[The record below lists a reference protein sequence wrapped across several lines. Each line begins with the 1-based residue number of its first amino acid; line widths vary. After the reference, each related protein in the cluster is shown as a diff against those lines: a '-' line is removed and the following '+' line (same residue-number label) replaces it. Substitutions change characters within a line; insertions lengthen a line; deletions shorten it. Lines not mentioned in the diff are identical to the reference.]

1 MENPSYIVLSQ
12 QTALRRQMDVIANNI
27 ANANTTGFKAERLMF
42 SEYLVSKA
50 SNPLTSGP
58 GAQISFVG
66 QAGTYSDQR
75 EGTLQTT
82 GNPLDMGIAG
92 PGYFT
97 IETPGGPR
105 YTRDGRF
112 ELDGQGR
119 IVNREGLAVL
129 GRGGQP
135 LSVPQGATRV
145 EVSNTGR
152 LTSDKGDIGDMAIV
166 KFENDLALRK
176 VGGNLYETDA
186 APQPIDAATRVQQNM
201 VEASNVQSIF
211 EISNMI
217 ELQRRYQAS
226 QRLLE
231 AEHERARTAIQKLTR
246 VSG

>member
-12 QTALRRQMDVIANNI
+12 QAGLRRQMDVIANNL
-27 ANANTTGFKAERLMF
+27 ANTNTTGFKAERLMF

-50 SNPLTSGP
+50 ANPLTSGP

-66 QAGTYSDQR
+66 QAGTYSDHR
-75 EGTLQTT
+75 EGSLQAT
-82 GNPLDMGIAG
+82 GNQLDMAIAG

-97 IETPGGPR
+97 VETPGGPR

-112 ELDGQGR
+112 EVDGQGR
-119 IVNREGLAVL
+119 LVNREGLAVL

-135 LSVPQGATRV
+135 LSIPQGATRV
-145 EVSNTGR
+145 EVSNSGR
-152 LTSDKGDIGDMAIV
+152 LTSDKGDIGELGIV
-166 KFENDLALRK
+166 KFDNEYALRK

-186 APQPIDAATRVQQNM
+186 QPQPVDAATRVQQNM

-211 EISNMI
+211 EVSNMI

-226 QRLLE
+226 QKLLE

-246 VSG
+246 VN

>member
-1 MENPSYIVLSQ
+1 MENPAYIVLSQ
-12 QTALRRQMDVIANNI
+12 QAGLRRQMDVIANNL

-42 SEYLVSKA
+42 AEYLVTKA
-50 SNPLTSGP
+50 SNPLTSGA

-66 QAGTYSDQR
+66 QAGTYSDHR
-75 EGTLQTT
+75 EGTLQST
-82 GNPLDMGIAG
+82 GNQLDMAIAG

-97 IETPGGPR
+97 VDTPGGPR

-112 ELDGQGR
+112 EMDGQGR
-119 IVNREGLAVL
+119 IINREGFPVL

-135 LSVPQGATRV
+135 LSVPTGATRV
-145 EVSNTGR
+145 EVSSTGR
-152 LTSDKGDIGDMAIV
+152 LSSDKGEIGELGIV
-166 KFENDLALRK
+166 KFENDYAMRK

-186 APQPIDAATRVQQNM
+186 QPQPVDGATKVQQNM

-211 EISNMI
+211 EVSNMI

-246 VSG
+246 VN